1 MAETTTTQISD
12 LPEYQKKYLQEI
24 MQRAQALGK
33 QSYTLPSYQTAGR
46 TPIQQ
51 QATNLATQGIG
62 SYMPMLQAG
71 EKATAA
77 GIAATEGLLDPAAYQ
92 GIGDDTYRQ
101 QLADNTYRQ
110 QFQDPTAYQQY
121 MNPYNQAVV
130 DQSMQDINR
139 AGQMQQ
145 NQAASRAVGA
155 GAFGGSR
162 EGIERA
168 EIGRNILDQQART
181 SAGLRQQG
189 FAQAQQQQ
197 LQRAQL
203 AGSDQLQR
211 AQVGGADQFQR
222 ASALANQQLSRGQA
236 ASQGLG
242 SLGMQQAKLGE
253 AFQGMNMND
262 INLLSSVGGQEQQ
275 QRQRELDAA
284 RQTQYQNVMQPYQQ
298 LGFYSDIFQG
308 MPTSQST
315 FTSQQSPDPSMLS
328 QIGGLGMGLYSLG
341 KTFQ

>member
-1 MAETTTTQISD
+1 MAETTTTQIAD
-12 LPEYQKKYLQEI
+12 LPEYQKQYLQEI
-24 MQRAQALGK
+24 LQRAQALGK
-33 QSYTLPSYQTAGR
+33 QAYTLPSYQVAGR

-62 SYMPMLQAG
+62 AYMPMLQAG
-71 EKATAA
+71 EQATGA
-77 GIAATEGLLDPAAYQ
+77 GIAATESLLDPNAAM
-92 GIGDDTYRQ
+92 
-101 QLADNTYRQ
+101 A
-110 QFQDPTAYQQY
+110 F
-121 MNPYNQAVV
+121 MNPYQQAVI
-130 DQSMQDINR
+130 DQSMKDIDR
-139 AGQMQQ
+139 AGQIQQ
-145 NQAASRAVGA
+145 NQAAARAVGA

-168 EIGRNILDQQART
+168 EIGRNILDQKART
-181 SAGLRQQG
+181 AAGLRQQG

-197 LQRAQL
+197 LARAQ
-203 AGSDQLQR
+203 
-211 AQVGGADQFQR
+211 
-222 ASALANQQLSRGQA
+222 SAA
-236 ASQGLG
+236 QGLG

-253 AFQGMNMND
+253 AFQGLNIND
-262 INLLSSVGGQEQQ
+262 INMLSSLGGQEQQ

-308 MPTSQST
+308 MPTSQTT

-341 KTFQ
+341 KANMFG